1 MQAQPQKYLFTHIGI
16 KDGLLADDILAV
28 QQDAK
33 GFIWIASQNA
43 LQRYDGQRLLN
54 FYQDPANENSLP
66 KGGIR
71 GIKMDKKNRLW
82 VLSGTVSV
90 GYFDVIQN
98 LPARST
104 IAKTTVLAYSK

>member
-1 MQAQPQKYLFTHIGI
+1 M

-54 FYQDPANENSLP
+54 FYQDPANQNSLP

-90 GYFDVIQN
+90 GYFDVNTFKYKAVKVKQV
-98 LPARST
+98 PRDAAQAGT
-104 IAKTTVLAYSK
+104 AFQTA